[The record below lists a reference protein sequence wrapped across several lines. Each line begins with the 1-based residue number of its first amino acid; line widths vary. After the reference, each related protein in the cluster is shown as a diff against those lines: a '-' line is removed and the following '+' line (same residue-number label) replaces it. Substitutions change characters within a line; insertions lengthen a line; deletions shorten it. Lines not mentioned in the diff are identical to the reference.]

1 MNLLTEELKILAV
14 LTNSPEVLELVKGLS
29 KEELETRVVSKAKMI
44 EYKLRGSP
52 KLSKI
57 FLSFGIP
64 QKLVSL
70 ALSAQAGG
78 SSRISAHLMD
88 LRDQGNSIY
97 YSSCQATDR
106 RSKWFTHGVGNAEYL
121 NIHGDEP
128 HLGKSLFMWVS
139 GQRMSIDGKGF
150 KARAKLRLIYSHPVD
165 WFGNELLA
173 VYVDRIYGDEAL
185 LKADLPLLKEWVQ
198 LTFGNV
204 KIVSA
209 TTQWSEKRG
218 FIFGTEVFCPSA
230 ASGYQDSTPSQIK
243 SDTYHKL
250 LSSERESYFLYKYQL
265 RKKQCGVYGVRTG
278 ELELQEE
285 RVRPHLTSRTR
296 ELIKTWISILG
307 YPDRD
312 SRFRE
317 TFTPGSGNEFVLRG
331 TKGGLTVGL
340 IQQERCLYTFKGDTR
355 EALLRLGVSH
365 TNVLSTSTELGFY
378 PAVGYETYGKITAT
392 LNLLGLPNPTE
403 VYRLSLDNS
412 IYRVVCKSFTLT
424 YNSKTS
430 EFTNSEGELLIKGI
444 EPTVH
449 TYLCS
454 HLGLE
459 KATIVSKS
467 SYSRGFEQAIPV
479 NLKTSL
485 RSLRIKDVKKYKDG
499 YSFYSDV
506 FWGEK
511 YVLEEKGGDAFLIG
525 TIDGDEIAT
534 ISSKSLIVL
543 QDNEE
548 LGLYSPVLVPVNL
561 ESVLIRLRKLLA
573 FLRK

>member
-198 LTFGNV
+198 RTFGNV

-230 ASGYQDSTPSQIK
+230 ANGYQDSTPSQIR

-250 LSSERESYFLYKYQL
+250 LSSEGESYFLYKYLL
-265 RKKQCGVYGVRTG
+265 RKKQCGVYQVRTG
-278 ELELQEE
+278 ELELPEE
-285 RVRPHLTSRTR
+285 RVRPHLTTKTR

-312 SRFRE
+312 SRFRGAW
-317 TFTPGSGNEFVLRG
+317 TQGVNEFVLKG
-331 TKGGLTVGL
+331 AKGGLTVGL
-340 IQQERCLYTFKGDTR
+340 IQQESCLYTFKGEER
-355 EALLRLGVSH
+355 QALLRLSGSSL
-365 TNVLSTSTELGFY
+365 NVASTSAELGFY
-378 PAVGYETYGKITAT
+378 PAVGYKTYGEIKEA
-392 LNLLGLPNPTE
+392 LNLVGLPNPTE
-403 VYRLSLDNS
+403 VYRLYLDS
-412 IYRVVCKSFTLT
+412 PFYQLKVSGMTLT
-424 YNSKTS
+424 YSS
-430 EFTNSEGELLIKGI
+430 ETEEFSYQKEVVIAKESWRTLNIYPLNGI
-444 EPTVH
+444 
-449 TYLCS
+449 
-454 HLGLE
+454 GLE
-459 KATIVSKS
+459 KATYVTAFD
-467 SYSRGFEQAIPV
+467 YFGGYDRAIPV
-479 NLKTSL
+479 GLAQFL
-485 RSLRIKDVKKYKDG
+485 RLDINRLSKPVSHYTFYTQKLFGKQFSAIEQADG
-499 YSFYSDV
+499 YQINE
-506 FWGEK
+506 GE
-511 YVLEEKGGDAFLIG
+511 E
-525 TIDGDEIAT
+525 EIARV
-534 ISSKSLIVL
+534 SSNFFEVL
-543 QDNEE
+543 KDNEE
-548 LGLYSPVLVPVNL
+548 LGLLKPQPVVNI
-561 ESVLIRLRKLLA
+561 ESVLKRLRKLLA